1 MGTLTNHVDA
11 YMRQRTALGT
21 YGPKSRQVVWP
32 RLRSLAHH
40 FGNRPMH
47 HLTANAISLWLGDL
61 PLAPNSRAAYLA
73 SVRGFTAHLTA
84 TGVLKVD
91 PCLAIPRAH
100 RTKPI
105 PRAQPAEAVAAILAA
120 CADDRDRAIVW
131 AMVGLGLRRMEVAG
145 LRWEHYDERAATILV
160 ASAKN
165 GRDRMLPV
173 PAEVARAFRA
183 VRHDLSGPIIRS
195 LRDPHA
201 GVLPSTVGVLVGRAI
216 RAAGLKSAPYDGVSG
231 HCLRHTA
238 ASDVLDRCGDLRAV
252 QAMLGHENLS
262 TTAIYLRRT
271 TPDQLRAAM
280 SDRNYREAA

>member
-1 MGTLTNHVDA
+1 MDTLTDHVDA
-11 YMRQRTALGT
+11 YMRQRIALGT

-32 RLRSLAHH
+32 RLRSLSHH
-40 FGNRPMH
+40 FGRRPLH
-47 HLTANAISLWLGDL
+47 HLTADAIASWLGDL
-61 PLAPNSRAAYLA
+61 PLGPNSRAAYLA

-84 TGVLKVD
+84 TGTLKVD
-91 PCLAIPRAH
+91 PCLTIPRAR

-105 PRAQPAEAVAAILAA
+105 PRAQPADAVAAILAA

-131 AMVGLGLRRMEVAG
+131 SMVGLGLRRMEVAG

-160 ASAKN
+160 ATAKN

-173 PAEVARAFRA
+173 STEVARAFRA
-183 VRHDLSGPIIRS
+183 VRRDLTGPVIRS
-195 LRDPHA
+195 HNDPHA
-201 GVLPSTVGVLVGRAI
+201 GVLPSTVGYLVGQII
-216 RAAGLKSAPYDGVSG
+216 RRAGLKQSAYDGVSG
-231 HCLRHTA
+231 HALRHTA

-252 QAMLGHENLS
+252 QAMLGHENLA

-280 SDRNYREAA
+280 GDRRYPAAA